1 MNKKL
6 KNILGI
12 IGFVLLFAFVVY
24 IKTERKLKR
33 TNVIK
38 PDNTEQM
45 NKVIEASKQNEA
57 KAFEEAQQKE
67 TQKRDSIQQLQR
79 DELEAQKKKTEEI
92 LRALNKE
99 NE

>member
-79 DELEAQKKKTEEI
+79 DELEALKKESEEI
-92 LRALNKE
+92 LKSLNKE
-99 NE
+99 N

>member
-1 MNKKL
+1 M
-6 KNILGI
+6 
-12 IGFVLLFAFVVY
+12 VY
-24 IKTERKLKR
+24 KKTERKLKR

-45 NKVIEASKQNEA
+45 NNVIEVSKQNEA

-79 DELEAQKKKTEEI
+79 DELEAQKKKIQKKFLEH
-92 LRALNKE
+92 
-99 NE
+99 